1 MGSPDISTWVDC
13 ALGLAVAVS
22 LALAAWTIWR
32 YRK

>member
-1 MGSPDISTWVDC
+1 MGSPDISQAIDC

-32 YRK
+32 HRK